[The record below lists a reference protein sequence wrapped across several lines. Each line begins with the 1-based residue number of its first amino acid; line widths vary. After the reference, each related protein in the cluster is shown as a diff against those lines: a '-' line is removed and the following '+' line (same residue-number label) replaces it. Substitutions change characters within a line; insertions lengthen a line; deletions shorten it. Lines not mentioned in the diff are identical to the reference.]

1 VTRTVTR
8 STGSL
13 PAIETRLRFS
23 LGVTTS
29 AQLSRAAFPA
39 SADRVRVV
47 RHAKALSW
55 LSIGWMTIEA
65 SVAIV
70 SALIA
75 GSVALLGFGLDSLI
89 ELGSAGIV
97 IWRFTGAR
105 DHSEAAERRAQKLIA
120 GCFAALAAYLLF
132 DGIRVLVSGSH
143 PATSW
148 PGVVG
153 SHLARSSLCRC
164 WPERRTKS
172 PRSSTPQ
179 QRRATLLNPGSARL
193 RPPASW

>member
-1 VTRTVTR
+1 
-8 STGSL
+8 
-13 PAIETRLRFS
+13 
-23 LGVTTS
+23 
-29 AQLSRAAFPA
+29 
-39 SADRVRVV
+39 
-47 RHAKALSW
+47 
-55 LSIGWMTIEA
+55 MTIEA

-143 PATSW
+143 PR
-148 PGVVG
+148 
-153 SHLARSSLCRC
+153 HQLAGGGGLTWRDHRYAAAGPSEEPS
-164 WPERRTKS
+164 
-172 PRSSTPQ
+172 
-179 QRRATLLNPGSARL
+179 RRAARL
-193 RPPASW
+193 RSNGGRRCSILALRGCGRRRPGEHHRQRSAWLVVA